1 MIYVKSFL
9 FGTFTAIAAAIL
21 WILAVFVVPIVVPFA
36 LSRVTGAGG
45 VGAASI
51 DSASILVA
59 ALVGFVAGFFWRM
72 RRLPKQ
78 S

>member
-9 FGTFTAIAAAIL
+9 FGTLTAIAAAIL

-36 LSRVTGAGG
+36 LSRLTGAGG

-51 DSASILVA
+51 GSGSILVA

-72 RRLPKQ
+72 RRLSKQ